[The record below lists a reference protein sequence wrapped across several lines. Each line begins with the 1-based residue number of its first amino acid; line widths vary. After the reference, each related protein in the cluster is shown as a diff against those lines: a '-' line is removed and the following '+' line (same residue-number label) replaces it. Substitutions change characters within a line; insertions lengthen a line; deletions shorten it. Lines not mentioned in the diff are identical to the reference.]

1 MAIWT
6 AMATKSEFPA
16 VEKASVFQMQMMVSS
31 YLTLMFFLFLET
43 GDKNDVRCFHM
54 VSPLRL
60 RDKFRRGTQTQGSVF
75 VPDPAQSPFFKL
87 YIRYFHPA
95 AMIEQHQSKPSK
107 IVEL

>member
-75 VPDPAQSPFFKL
+75 VPDPAQSHSSSSI
-87 YIRYFHPA
+87 YT